1 MTVTPAIAATG
12 AAAFQLAADFE
23 TSMSQVSGALNDP
36 AADMESL
43 RDLAL
48 QLGSDTIFSA
58 SECGAAMVEL
68 AKGGLTE
75 ADIKAGALQT
85 TLDLAAAGELD
96 LADAANT
103 VVQSMGVA
111 QRLLVALHL
120 LLGHRYV
127 GLEARPLLG
136 RHALLAYL
144 ALGLSED
151 VELLL
156 RRCELPAVVL
166 LLLREQLRVAGIQL

>member
-1 MTVTPAIAATG
+1 MR
-12 AAAFQLAADFE
+12 LE
-23 TSMSQVSGALNDP
+23 RL
-36 AADMESL
+36 L
-43 RDLAL
+43 LHH
-48 QLGSDTIFSA
+48 
-58 SECGAAMVEL
+58 
-68 AKGGLTE
+68 
-75 ADIKAGALQT
+75 
-85 TLDLAAAGELD
+85 
-96 LADAANT
+96 
-103 VVQSMGVA
+103 GVA